1 MAKEIERK
9 FLVADE
15 VLLTLK
21 DILAVDAVEQIY
33 LYGDGKTEIRFRK
46 STDMMTQTTS
56 YTMTIK
62 VGSGLERKEYEH
74 PITQEAYEELSRDK
88 RKLKKV
94 RFTLSLKDGRIGYLD
109 RYLLVGGSLKPNILE
124 VEFESKEEAESFVP
138 PHWVREE
145 VTDDPSY
152 QAYHLYNQKGGY

>member
-21 DILAVDAVEQIY
+21 DILSVGAIEQIY
-33 LYGDGKTEIRFRK
+33 LYSDGKTEIRFRK

-62 VGSGLERKEYEH
+62 IGSGLERKEYEH
-74 PITQEAYEELSRDK
+74 PITQEVYEELSRNK
-88 RKLKKV
+88 RKLRKV

-109 RYLLVGGSLKPNILE
+109 KYLLVGGSLKPNILE
-124 VEFESKEEAESFVP
+124 VEFESKEEAESFIP

-152 QAYHLYNQKGGY
+152 QAYRLYNQKGGY